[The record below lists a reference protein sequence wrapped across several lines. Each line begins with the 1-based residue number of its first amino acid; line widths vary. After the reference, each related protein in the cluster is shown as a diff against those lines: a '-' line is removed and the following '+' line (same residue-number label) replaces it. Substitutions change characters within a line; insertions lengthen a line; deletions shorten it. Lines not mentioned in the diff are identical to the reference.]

1 MTGGG
6 QRQGRTERPTLAELQ
21 QAFQAAVLGTEDAVL
36 SHLRAGARAGRETL
50 FGVYRSAYAG
60 RLVGV
65 LRSEYPHLAAYLGDG
80 AFDRMARGY
89 ITAHPSQHPNARWV
103 GNRLPEYLADE
114 CVPRAHPEFAE
125 LAALER
131 ALANAFDASD
141 SPLLTLQ
148 DLADV
153 PPERWSD
160 LAFRPHPSAARL
172 DEAHNTLAIWSALK
186 EDATPPPPCREADIV
201 HLLVWRRD
209 GRATV
214 ALPGDVFSPPAFSV
228 QMSSSTRFRS
238 PSRALL
244 VITPRQMMSWPG
256 KSIARYWQ
264 LNFLISPFSPIHSY
278 SIWPRKAFLKA
289 PWTMM
294 PGRPLAA
301 AKSLS

>member
-21 QAFQAAVLGTEDAVL
+21 QAFQAAVLGTEDSVL

-65 LRSEYPHLAAYLGDG
+65 LRTEYPHLAAYLGDG

-114 CVPRAHPEFAE
+114 CVARAHPEFAE
-125 LAALER
+125 LAVLER

-160 LAFRPHPSAARL
+160 LVFRPHPSAARL

-214 ALPGDVFSPPAFSV
+214 RRLGPEEAMLWDEAARGVPFGQLCELAAVFDD
-228 QMSSSTRFRS
+228 
-238 PSRALL
+238 LD
-244 VITPRQMMSWPG
+244 
-256 KSIARYWQ
+256 
-264 LNFLISPFSPIHSY
+264 
-278 SIWPRKAFLKA
+278 KA
-289 PWTMM
+289 PVRVAGTLRGWLESGLVTKTAS
-294 PGRPLAA
+294 AA
-301 AKSLS
+301 EPATVRVTTG